1 MPSFHLH
8 TCNDAEQIHIG
19 KLLELIT
26 AQGASKETA
35 QYIKIQ
41 ENYLLS
47 QWHFRGPDSSLCHKA
62 YQKHKHA
69 KLYFNLGPHKN
80 CSNMQAT
87 TQYVS
92 PEYEEV
98 PQ

>member
-47 QWHFRGPDSSLCHKA
+47 Q
-62 YQKHKHA
+62 
-69 KLYFNLGPHKN
+69 
-80 CSNMQAT
+80 
-87 TQYVS
+87 
-92 PEYEEV
+92 
-98 PQ
+98 